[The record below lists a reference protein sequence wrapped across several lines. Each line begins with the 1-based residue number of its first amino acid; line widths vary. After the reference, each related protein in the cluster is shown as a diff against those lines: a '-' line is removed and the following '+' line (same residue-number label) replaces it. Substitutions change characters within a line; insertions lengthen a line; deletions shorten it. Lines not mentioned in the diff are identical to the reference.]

1 MSKLDLHNFA
11 LQALTAHYVLCK
23 ISAEAIQKLPMQI
36 KWSLEEDGGGGGA
49 KLEMD
54 DGWDPN

>member
-1 MSKLDLHNFA
+1 MHHFA